1 MFLLGKEE
9 FLKKRDA
16 KSKRRKTLRQYQ
28 GARLGR
34 STDPANTTTF
44 IPAVPREELNLG
56 GMPNIVSGYS
66 SIGIDLNP
74 FDIAYRADTLEEY
87 YVDLG
92 TLFAKAAW
100 SYGTAGA
107 GPAAATI
114 FREVWGLIS

>member
-1 MFLLGKEE
+1 MFLLGKEK
-9 FLKKRDA
+9 FLKKRDV
-16 KSKRRKTLRQYQ
+16 KILKNKDFIQIQ
-28 GARLGR
+28 GPRLGR
-34 STDPANTTTF
+34 STSPANTTTF

-74 FDIAYRADTLEEY
+74 FDLAYRADTLEEY

-114 FREVWGLIS
+114 LREVWGAVS